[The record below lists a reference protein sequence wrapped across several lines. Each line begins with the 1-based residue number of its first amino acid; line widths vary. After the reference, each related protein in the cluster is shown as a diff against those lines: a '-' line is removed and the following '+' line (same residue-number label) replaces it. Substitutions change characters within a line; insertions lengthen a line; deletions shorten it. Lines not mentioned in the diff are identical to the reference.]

1 MSWRIGVYTG
11 RVKTVT
17 KAQERLRPLL
27 EDMIKAGEIDTFTS
41 GDSYAVPKDC
51 FQDGKPR
58 VYRLDYILTKSVR
71 KLVVEVDGASHDSGK
86 RSEKDELRDRA
97 MKAYYG
103 YSTLRIKDKEIK
115 PKNFP
120 EIRREILEKTRT

>member
-27 EDMIKAGEIDTFTS
+27 EDMVKAGEIDTFTS
-41 GDSYAVPKDC
+41 GDFYAVPKDC

-71 KLVVEVDGASHDSGK
+71 KLVVEVDGESHDSGK
-86 RSEKDELRDRA
+86 RREKDELRDRA
-97 MKAYYG
+97 IKAYYG
-103 YSTLRIKDKEIK
+103 YPTLRVKDGQVKE
-115 PKNFP
+115 KNFP
-120 EIRREILEKTRT
+120 DIWRGILEKMRI